1 MMEELMNWKI
11 EKIFI
16 VAAVVV
22 AGILL
27 LLASFKETPDQNY
40 TRRLEAFRATLP
52 ADAQTAFDN
61 NQRDEAARLIE
72 SAKTTD
78 PAFKE
83 KYEQLK
89 QIECIG
95 IFTDRDVV
103 DFFRDYF
110 VNRKADK

>member
-1 MMEELMNWKI
+1 MNWKI

-16 VAAVVV
+16 VAAIGV

-27 LLASFKETPDQNY
+27 LLASFKETPEQNY
-40 TRRLEAFRATLP
+40 ARRLEAFRTILP
-52 ADAQTAFDN
+52 ADARAAFDN
-61 NQRDEAARLIE
+61 NQRDEATMLIG
-72 SAKTTD
+72 SAKTQD
-78 PAFKE
+78 PAFNE
-83 KYEQLK
+83 RYEQLK
-89 QIECIG
+89 RDECIG

>member
-1 MMEELMNWKI
+1 MNWKI

-16 VAAVVV
+16 AAAVVV

-27 LLASFKETPDQNY
+27 LLAGLRETPNQNY
-40 TRRLEAFRATLP
+40 ARRLEAFRAILP
-52 ADAQTAFDN
+52 ADARAAFDN
-61 NQRDEAARLIE
+61 NQRDEAGALIE
-72 SAKTTD
+72 SAKTND
-78 PAFKE
+78 PAFKD

-89 QIECIG
+89 RDECIG
-95 IFTDRDVV
+95 IFNDRDVV